1 MSEPIATVQNWGR
14 YAPFFSEHEFGCR
27 HCGKSLMQPI
37 FMDRLFELRQRYN
50 APMMIS
56 SGYRCEEHPKEA
68 GKSDG
73 PGVHTTGRAAD
84 VLVTGRDAFR
94 LVQVAL
100 QVGFTGLGVQQKGA
114 SRFIHLDD
122 VPDGLRVVRPMIW
135 SY

>member
-56 SGYRCEEHPKEA
+56 SGYRCPQHPVEA
-68 GKSDG
+68 NKSTG
-73 PGVHTTGRAAD
+73 PGVHTMGCAAD
-84 VLVTGRDAFR
+84 ILVSGRDAFR
-94 LVQVAL
+94 LLELAIAD
-100 QVGFTGLGVQQKGA
+100 GFTGIGIQQKGNA
-114 SRFIHLDD
+114 RYLHLDTA
-122 VPDGLRVVRPMIW
+122 PDNFRFVRPIIW